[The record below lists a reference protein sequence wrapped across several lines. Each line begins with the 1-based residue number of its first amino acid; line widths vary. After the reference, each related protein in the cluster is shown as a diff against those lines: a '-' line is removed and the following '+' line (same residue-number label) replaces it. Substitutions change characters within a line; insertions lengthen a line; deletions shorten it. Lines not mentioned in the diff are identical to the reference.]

1 MSYYIDPQICNWST
15 PDFLIFSPDLAG
27 NFLYYSHLFP
37 SISGLIIA
45 IFVLKS
51 NYRNKAAQALLF
63 TTFMFTLWVLL
74 DLVSWAASD
83 TDMLMFAWSALIY
96 PELLMNVG
104 AFYFIYAFFRN
115 AFPPIKTE
123 LLIFLS
129 FLPLLLF
136 GHTKLNLLGFDFTNC
151 DRYASEGP
159 LWQYYVYG
167 FELIYINLIVVFAI
181 REIRKHTRDKRE
193 AAIVALGILSFLF
206 LFLWQNIVGSFFD
219 NWKMGQFGLF
229 GMPIF
234 VALLGYI
241 LVRYQTF
248 RVKLLATEALMA
260 GQLLLLIS
268 LLLVRTIE
276 TAQLIAIITILFF
289 STLGVLLIKSV
300 RNEVEQRQEIQKLA
314 INVKNSNEQL
324 KIVDQ
329 QKSEFVSI
337 ASHQLR
343 SPLTAIRG
351 YTSMML
357 DGNFGVPPE
366 KMKEPITRI
375 HESAKLMA
383 LSIEDFLNVSRIES
397 GNIKYET
404 ADFNL
409 ATQAEHVVDDLRGE
423 AVKAGLLLLFRSDVV
438 GTGIVAADEGK
449 THQILHNMINN
460 AIKYTPKGSITVYA
474 HDDIARRMFSIE
486 IIDTGIG
493 IAPDMLA
500 DLFQKFSRAKNAN
513 QVNISGT
520 GLGLFVARAMAR
532 AMGGDITVH
541 SEGEGKGSRFV
552 LSLPLAA

>member
-1 MSYYIDPQICNWST
+1 MSYYVDPQICNWST

-115 AFPPIKTE
+115 SFPPIKTE

-167 FELIYINLIVVFAI
+167 FELIYINLIVIFAI

-260 GQLLLLIS
+260 GQLILLIS

-276 TAQLIAIITILFF
+276 TAQLIAIVTILFF

-314 INVKNSNEQL
+314 INLKNSNEQL

-474 HDDIARRMFSIE
+474 HDDTARRMFSIE

-532 AMGGDITVH
+532 AMGGDITVY

>member
-1 MSYYIDPQICNWST
+1 MSYYVDPQICNWST

-115 AFPPIKTE
+115 SFPPIKTE

-167 FELIYINLIVVFAI
+167 FELIYINLIVIFAI

-260 GQLLLLIS
+260 GQLILLIS

-276 TAQLIAIITILFF
+276 TAQLIAIVTILFF

-314 INVKNSNEQL
+314 INLKNSNEQL

-474 HDDIARRMFSIE
+474 HDDTARRMFSIE

-532 AMGGDITVH
+532 AMGGDITVY
-541 SEGEGKGSRFV
+541 SEGEGAGSRFV